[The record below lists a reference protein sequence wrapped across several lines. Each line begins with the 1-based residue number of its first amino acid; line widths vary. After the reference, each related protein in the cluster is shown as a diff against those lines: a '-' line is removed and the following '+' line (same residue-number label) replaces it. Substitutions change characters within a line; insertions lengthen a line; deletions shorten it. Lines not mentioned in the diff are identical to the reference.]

1 MRDTETV
8 PFKEDI
14 EEYFK
19 REVLKFIPD
28 AWIDYK
34 KTKVGY
40 EIPMNRF
47 FYEYMVPEGTEIIL
61 ERLERL
67 ESDIQKSL
75 QTLFGNEVK

>member
-1 MRDTETV
+1 
-8 PFKEDI
+8 
-14 EEYFK
+14 
-19 REVLKFIPD
+19 
-28 AWIDYK
+28 
-34 KTKVGY
+34 
-40 EIPMNRF
+40 MNRF